1 MEKSL
6 TLTRL
11 KTDLDD
17 QEGDKPTENEN
28 EYVIHSNT
36 NESNTENNQDTLEEV
51 VYECPDKKTPDMRE
65 DFVNEELEGRK

>member
-1 MEKSL
+1 MEKRL

-51 VYECPDKKTPDMRE
+51 VYECPDKKPQI
-65 DFVNEELEGRK
+65 